1 MGKIFCLMGKS
12 SSGKDTIYRQLLQQ
26 KNFPLSPIVPCT
38 TRPRREGEIPGTDY
52 HFFTTRELQ
61 ALQDEGRIL
70 ELRSYQTVC
79 GIWHYF
85 TADFSIDLNQC
96 DYLMI
101 GTLEAYRNLQKHFG
115 SDHIIPLYLQVD
127 DGVRLQR
134 ALDRERKQAEPKYAE
149 LCRRFL
155 ADEKD
160 FSAEQLQQNHI
171 TRIFSNEILLDT
183 ANEIDAYIRSQLS
196 I

>member
-26 KNFPLSPIVPCT
+26 KDFPLAPIVPCT

-52 HFFTTRELQ
+52 YFFTPEELQ
-61 ALQDEGRIL
+61 KLQNEGRIL
-70 ELRSYQTVC
+70 ELRSYHTVH

-85 TADFSIDLNQC
+85 TVDFSIDLERC

-101 GTLEAYRNLQKHFG
+101 GTLEAYRNMQNHFG
-115 SDHIIPLYLQVD
+115 SGSVIPLYLQVD
-127 DGVRLQR
+127 DGIRLQR
-134 ALDRERKQAEPKYAE
+134 ALDRERAQAEPKYAE

-155 ADEKD
+155 ADEED
-160 FSAEQLQQNHI
+160 FSKEQLQRNHI
-171 TRIFSNEILLDT
+171 TRIFCNEILHDT
-183 ANEIDAYIRSQLS
+183 TKEIDAYIRNQLS
-196 I
+196 M